1 MAELTVAALVK
12 SITNQRIVNDDTE
25 AVNTLVNQSAKA
37 IVSEDALRFA
47 QAAGT
52 LNTILKD

>member
-47 QAAGT
+47 QAAST